1 MSRNYPDTP
10 PDDVEW
16 CAHLV
21 GPPKTG
27 DKHKDYLWDVRAL
40 MFNAIRYSIYY
51 TEGSGS
57 AALEGRDRDKENDRA
72 FWAQAMDHHNRE
84 HPYEVA
90 CVRAVMAGLPI
101 PPAPQTRGQPS
112 PQTITQA
119 GRGEE
124 EEWRREEEEWRRKDE
139 YEEREER
146 NEDERNGD

>member
-1 MSRNYPDTP
+1 MSRNHPDDP
-10 PDDVEW
+10 PDGVEW

-27 DKHKDYLWDVRAL
+27 DEHKDYLWDLRAL

-57 AALEGRDRDKENDRA
+57 AELASHQRDKEKEDDRA

-90 CVRAVMAGLPI
+90 CVRAVMAGRPL
-101 PPAPQTRGQPS
+101 PPAPQPRGQAP
-112 PQTITQA
+112 PQIKEQS
-119 GRGEE
+119 GEE
-124 EEWRREEEEWRRKDE
+124 EEWRREEEEWRRRP
-139 YEEREER
+139 EEEPE
-146 NEDERNGD
+146 